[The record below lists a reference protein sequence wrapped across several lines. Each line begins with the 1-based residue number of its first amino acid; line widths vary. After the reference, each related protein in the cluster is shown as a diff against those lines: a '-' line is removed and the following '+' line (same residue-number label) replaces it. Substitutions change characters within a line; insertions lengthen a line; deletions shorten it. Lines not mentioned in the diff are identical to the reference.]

1 MQITSRAVF
10 AESTTATTYH
20 KSKLQISKPKKNFS
34 LISQP
39 LILPNNFTTET
50 SHSTNKKK
58 KGKNGTNLLLFSIPV
73 RNRPQGSMC
82 KYLRINQSDEKGGNG
97 CSRRSRNEGPL
108 LVASLYTREG
118 RYAAAFRARFSS
130 HGGYTEKGEEGAVH
144 GGGKER
150 ARESR

>member
-20 KSKLQISKPKKNFS
+20 KSKLQISKTKKNFS

-58 KGKNGTNLLLFSIPV
+58 RKKRHKSALILNSCPKST
-73 RNRPQGSMC
+73 
-82 KYLRINQSDEKGGNG
+82 
-97 CSRRSRNEGPL
+97 
-108 LVASLYTREG
+108 TR
-118 RYAAAFRARFSS
+118 
-130 HGGYTEKGEEGAVH
+130 VH
-144 GGGKER
+144 V
-150 ARESR
+150 